1 MATNAIKYLSNVGKS
16 IAYSTVDQVKEMNPA
31 LTSFA
36 STNAEVL
43 RTTYDAVT
51 HLKQTVKKTKGD
63 FLESDYGKIAVK
75 AKNNLFEDL
84 KTGKFYNRERMEKTD
99 QTTLDNMGE
108 DFDLEFE
115 FLDDN
120 KDDSEMST
128 NDMMDLV
135 AEKSSNAVGT
145 AVARS
150 AEYIVTAN
158 SQMNKSL
165 YEQNKA
171 IFSGIHSDISVMNDN
186 LGKLITY
193 TNGPL
198 QTHIENSTTFYQ
210 TTTQLDQE
218 RNSILKEMLELQKEY
233 YTVKT
238 PNKSGSRT
246 SISDII
252 DSEGMLDISA
262 LMEHLKKRSKSKSG
276 GMFDLVKSMMEFGAM
291 DSLVAS
297 PMQFVTDAIAKK
309 MIPNLLQESMKSFNE
324 SLSGLFTS
332 AVAKLNQSGY
342 ENPIANFLKELL
354 GFDGSA
360 KKSIDVS
367 NYYKGA
373 TPFDGVTKKAI
384 TEVIPTYLS
393 KILTAVSGESET
405 RYNYETGKFVSVKS
419 IKNYIRDLESD
430 ASLSAGMDIY
440 SDMQDLAK
448 NIRFKD
454 KKQKDQFDKDLKAIL
469 DYSYKN
475 GFLFN
480 SKDKKS
486 ARSYG
491 LKGGE
496 ASDVNLEIIR
506 ALMDRVPIAKKMGYA
521 TRMFD
526 AKDSQTRRMEE
537 LEESGIS
544 VITALYNESIKNIE
558 EAKEEAAAAPGKKG
572 GVLHSIYDEVRQI
585 REILSNGRPIQSKGS
600 PTSTA
605 SGIWTPSSS
614 KTSTPSSTTSS
625 RFYSYSEDN
634 AIDYDDLK
642 KDNAYKALTDRIEK
656 NQVNAKLKDQKM
668 TLTDRIL
675 ESKNLSD
682 GVKAIY
688 QNLNTLVNKPTEL
701 LTGVLKK
708 ADLQIYRLIFG
719 DEELK
724 NKREEE
730 IAEKGIGGYIIS
742 SLKNQFNQFGEW
754 FKKDVMLPIA
764 DMIDNGIIKKAYEKI
779 AKFFGF
785 EPGNLGKKIRSKLFG
800 AKDSEG
806 NRVSDGL
813 IGGWWRRFTGEFKS
827 AGRYTKDSIKSAAD
841 YAELTKKLNEQGGQ
855 KAKENSII
863 TDILTSVGSKK
874 EKDDGI
880 GETSDIPNAA
890 AGMRRVTK
898 TGIIAAS
905 EGEMIIPSSLNP
917 YDIKNNLK
925 KENKAKEKF
934 INSYG
939 VDLSPENYAEGG
951 KVSFNKYI
959 QNALDSKDP
968 SKIRLL
974 ATILSKD
981 KDGKK
986 RGKFTNILSK
996 QKDEDVKLYAREG
1009 IKAAYKKLT
1018 KDDYEEGRDKNI
1030 IEKSVSELA
1039 NGIRHV
1045 ANYIRGLVPKDDKQA
1060 QSEKE
1065 EMVGSAWGE
1074 LKKFAPEA
1082 AAGGVMGAGVSLIT
1096 GMVGGPLLGVAV
1108 GASISLAKNSKKFRE
1123 VLFGKEIVNEEGN
1136 TERQGGLF
1144 SKKISNAI
1152 TKYAPAMGKGAVTG
1166 AITSILPFIPGGPL
1180 TGILVG
1186 GSIGFV
1192 SQNEKVREK
1201 LFGEDTKLGKI
1212 ADNVKKALPKMGA
1225 GAIAGMVVGPFGLV
1239 TNLLVG
1245 SAIGFATSTDK
1256 FKRFMFG
1263 YDDEEGNHH
1272 KGVVETAID
1281 TLFSPIKKFAVET
1294 GKDLKGWAEKYILQ
1308 PLKDS
1313 ADPIKKQFE
1322 LMFKDISDSVS
1333 GALNKLFEDKFGAP
1347 FDKFLKDKIFS
1358 PVSKFV
1364 KGFVSGA
1371 LSPIKAIVSAPFKMI
1386 GAVGNHYRKKQIQ
1399 SGDADY
1405 MTANERLQFMN
1416 NQGTG
1421 IIGAIRDRFG
1431 IKTKKDRFSDY
1442 DKAIVDLQNQ
1452 KGGSDTLRGIYD
1464 ALNEV
1469 QNQDEAFSSITNPAY
1484 KQFNEAVRKNP
1495 NIGYKDT
1502 KKIGAQL
1509 RKMVAG
1515 SKDPDDAAIK
1525 VNKYVAGLD
1534 MDPELKKTI
1543 IDAASEYIATYKQFK
1558 SSEETRNKYKKSI
1571 YKELSKQLGV
1581 KINEEDAPKLLK
1593 YLEKELPTETEK
1605 QDEDEAPVSEGTI
1618 KDTHEETITHI
1629 TKIENLLEKL
1639 VDISSGGLDD
1649 DAIAETMKG
1658 YEGDFN
1664 RRNDAAT
1671 SRRNF
1676 FNWIKNNL
1684 NEAIETAKYIDS
1696 VRTAAM
1702 EEGNV
1707 GLGRKIFGE
1716 KSIDFHNADQYNP
1729 DGSKKTTEAR
1739 DAYEKIKKGIDPRI
1753 NKDGVGEVE
1762 NAASGMRR
1770 VSKTGVVAVSE
1781 GEMIVPKSLNPFAV
1795 IKNTINENVA
1805 KSRFLGKYGIKGFAT
1820 GSDGLDEDDIQTDGI
1835 TVDGM
1840 RSAIQNTAS
1849 GVKKKVEKAYYTF
1862 VNGKPL
1868 RFVADAFGKLTM
1880 DRADADT
1887 KRNYKDIKEDEEQ
1900 KESIFSKLSSFAGGI
1915 FGKKKKT
1922 GTDGEE
1928 EDNGEEGNT
1937 IFKFLSKVT
1946 GLKDTAA
1953 KVAKV
1958 AGLTIGLPIM
1968 VGVWNDHIW
1977 PKLEPML
1984 SPVVEGIKNV
1994 GANIWEK
2001 IQNAFSTETGFQIK
2015 GTKTR
2020 GISSV
2025 MEFFMNKWASGM
2037 EVIFTKVIPKTVEL
2051 FISVLPT
2058 ALVNL
2063 GKGIVNGLKMA
2074 ISDIISIGRPNT
2086 SSEAYV
2092 KDFDVI
2098 SKSATGDI
2106 SMESSGAGDS
2116 NIASSVS
2123 SIFGGTTW
2131 STGKVSTNG
2140 LTLSGTSTSGGTQVS
2155 DTVIMNTAPASSG
2168 SAGTAQTAVSNTTEI
2183 KNGSNVY
2190 NYNPTTTYTLST
2202 GETLTADELLK
2213 YKGSLGIQVQDPET
2227 GEVIDVTGDTLLDY
2241 PEAAAM
2247 FGFESRKLTSA
2258 EKAANEKAM
2267 GIPTG
2272 PTVGSELAGTV
2283 TSAFLRGSTKPG
2295 DMISKVGRGMK
2306 KIPFMKTAGRLVNIL
2321 GKGVSKIGK
2330 AGQSV
2335 LPSWM
2340 TDKPNSWYATTDKAA
2355 KEASEKTAKEASEKA
2370 AKSSTGI
2377 LSKIKSSLS
2386 GADDIVEVYNGAIP
2400 ETMKRSEALAKGF
2413 TEEAGD
2419 FVTSKQ
2425 STLGKVGS
2433 TVSNAAK
2440 KLNESANN
2448 SLIGKIINKV
2458 KTQLSSFLKT
2468 DNVVSYIM
2476 TAGREMGEAT
2486 SKEAA
2491 QKTAKELASKLTEK
2505 FIKVLGVKLAKAG
2518 VKVTANIAAT
2528 VTTAGLWKIVDAVTG
2543 FVHGWRNTN
2552 DILGVAN
2559 DVNEASGITKLVC
2572 GLASALNEVFAFGL
2586 VPLELLVT
2594 LVIEICQKI
2603 PGLANLVQG
2612 ISEDREESA
2621 QLVAQFNEK
2630 YGLDLEV
2637 EDYNTLRE
2645 SSKKNDSILRDN
2657 PLYKFL
2663 MGTKSEIDDEG
2674 NYVKGEQGAIGNAWD
2689 NIKETAGNVKNY
2701 IFGNKETGE
2710 KNIFGKGL
2718 DKTKEII
2725 GGIKNSSFGK
2735 AISSGISSIGNA
2747 IGTAKD
2753 TVADVGTF
2761 VSDATNSI
2769 VQWLIHPS
2777 QDYKPPKL
2785 DEKDPLYTVKNNIHG
2800 VMKNV
2805 AYPLGLV
2812 IRLAYQLWDK
2822 GLKPIGTGLL
2832 NIGKNAAGTA
2842 KNMMTKAWSGDV
2854 VGAFMDSSEYSNT
2867 GDSTGVAGVISQ
2879 VVNGVIKVPLS
2890 VPALLASGLGFI
2902 VRNFKGFVD
2911 GVAKVGTGIGGT
2923 ASNML
2928 SMAWKGDFLGAFTD
2942 SSENAESDNDLVN
2955 KISSVANNVIKVPLA
2970 IPTLLSYGIGGVVRD
2985 VKALIFG
2992 IKEVGTGLGGTIGNM
3007 LSMAWKG
3014 NIQGAFADSSD
3025 NADSGNELVDKISSI
3040 ANNAI
3045 KVPLAIPTLISF
3057 GLGKAVSG
3065 IKSVIDTIKKITELS
3080 SSDEKLIEDAQ
3091 SGDISIFSSKYWTNN
3106 VTEDGF
3112 VGTLQTVLTYFQKII
3127 NIPMALVGMITKP
3140 FKKIA
3145 DKVGDFFGGVKDTIG
3160 NIGEWFDDNVMGN
3173 IGGSGSGL
3181 LKKLNARVSGL
3192 SSSETNK
3199 EKENG
3204 TFISQLDPKYA
3215 NQKFNVSGDSEVQ
3228 TLADTG
3234 CGPASAAM
3242 VINSFRGDQSKMN
3255 LKTAATDAINYKVE
3269 DQGVSADY
3277 FGDTFRKHGLNT
3289 KYIMDSDPNTR
3300 AENIAASLYSDNK
3313 VVLMGQDFNNKS
3325 KGNSPFGPNPHYVV
3339 ATGISPDGKY
3349 VYINDPESNKANV
3362 AYPSASV
3369 LRSTTM
3375 GIAANAASGSGLVP
3389 KYRKIIRKYN
3399 ARGKYGSDT
3408 IQYQVWQ
3415 GLRGAGYNETASAA
3429 AMGNIEHESGFDPDL
3444 VEKGSGVGFGLVQ
3457 WSYGRRTAYENYA
3470 KSKGKSPGDLQTQ
3483 IEYLLKELQADSGVW
3498 TKGSTKYGFGTLTRD
3513 DWANG
3518 NDLDTAT
3525 KAFMCCFERPS
3536 YSSSVNHIDRRL
3548 ASAREYYEAFTGTPV
3563 TGGTSSSGDS
3573 SSGGNTINTVLDTLN
3588 VFDQLA
3594 EAYGLTSSDSSSSSG
3609 TSSSSS
3615 GGVSGGNDKQKALVE
3630 KMKSIQGTLTYSQA
3644 SRNPDNGSGDCSS
3657 TVQWAYKNVLGIDP
3671 GSNSRAQKVDED
3683 TYTVT
3688 TSFDE
3693 SKMQP
3698 GDLILYNG
3706 HVEMYAGNGQMIG
3719 HGGPGKGP
3727 TMKPLDDQG
3736 RFEMVR
3742 RWVGFKNGSGSGL
3755 TNKYLNKKQLKD
3767 IRNIN
3772 WVENNSNT
3780 IEYKKPS
3787 MFTENKFDKKA
3798 STYTAGAS
3806 GMTGSYKAPG
3816 NANASSDNVDVTGV
3830 IQTMQSNG
3838 DYRSDSVIQGMV
3850 AIIKLLY
3857 KVVDNTSTLQTMVTI
3872 LSEIVSI
3879 MSEEGK
3885 LSSSDADMQKAQLLQ
3900 SRKENLLTALKSNA
3914 SGGSEDSSLKQLV
3927 ANVERLAMA

>member
-31 LTSFA
+31 ITSFA

-43 RTTYDAVT
+43 RSSYDAIT
-51 HLKQTVKKTKGD
+51 HMKQTVKKTKAD

-84 KTGKFYNRERMEKTD
+84 KTGKFYNRERISKAETEAMGSI
-99 QTTLDNMGE
+99 GE
-108 DFDLEFE
+108 DFDIEFE

-120 KDDSEMST
+120 NDEDEMST

-171 IFSGIHSDISVMNDN
+171 IFSGIHSDMSVMNDN
-186 LGKLITY
+186 IGKLITY
-193 TNGPL
+193 ANGPL
-198 QTHIENSTTFYQ
+198 QTHMENSTKFYE

-218 RNSILKEMLELQKEY
+218 RNSILKEMLELQRDY

-262 LMEHLKKRSKSKSG
+262 LVEHLKKRSKSQSG
-276 GMFDLVKSMMEFGAM
+276 GMFDFIKSMMEMGVGETLA
-291 DSLVAS
+291 AS
-297 PMQFVTDAIAKK
+297 PLQAVTDTIAKK
-309 MIPNLLQESMKSFNE
+309 LIPNMLQESMKSFNE
-324 SLSGLFTS
+324 TLSGFFTS
-332 AVAKLNQSGY
+332 AVAKINQSDFD
-342 ENPIANFLKELL
+342 NPIGNFLKNLL
-354 GFDGSA
+354 GFDA
-360 KKSIDVS
+360 NPKKSIDVS

-384 TEVIPTYLS
+384 VEVIPTYLS
-393 KILTAVSGESET
+393 KILTAVSEEQET
-405 RYNYETGKFVSVKS
+405 RFNYETGKFVSTKN
-419 IKNYIRDLESD
+419 IKNYIKELEKD
-430 ASLSAGMDIY
+430 ASLNAGMDIY
-440 SDMQDLAK
+440 MEIRDLAQ

-454 KKQKDQFDKDLKAIL
+454 KKQKDQFEEDLQAIL
-469 DYSYKN
+469 DYSYRN

-486 ARSYG
+486 AKSYG

-506 ALMDRVPIAKKMGYA
+506 ALIDKTPIAKKMGYA

-526 AKDSQTRRMEE
+526 ARDAQTRRMEE

-558 EAKEEAAAAPGKKG
+558 EAREEVAAAPGKKG
-572 GVLHSIYDEVRQI
+572 GILHGIYDEVVQI
-585 REILSNGRPIQSKGS
+585 RKLLSDGAPSPGRG
-600 PTSTA
+600 TSTSS
-605 SGIWTPSSS
+605 SGIWTPSGARAS
-614 KTSTPSSTTSS
+614 TSSSTASS
-625 RFYSYSEDN
+625 RYYSYSDEN

-642 KDNAYKALTDRIEK
+642 KDTAYNALTDRITN
-656 NQVNAKLKDQKM
+656 NQVEAKLKNQKT
-668 TLTDRIL
+668 TLTDKIL
-675 ESKNLSD
+675 DSKNISD
-682 GVKAIY
+682 SVKTIY
-688 QNLNTLVNKPTEL
+688 QNLNTLVNKPTAL
-701 LTGVLKK
+701 LSGILKK

-742 SLKNQFNQFGEW
+742 SLKTQFNEFNDW
-754 FKKDVMLPIA
+754 FKEKVMLPIA
-764 DMIDNGIIKKAYEKI
+764 DMIDNGIIKKAYEAI
-779 AKFFGF
+779 ANFFGF
-785 EPGNLGKKIRSKLFG
+785 EPGNLGKTIRTKLFG
-800 AKDSEG
+800 TKDAQG
-806 NRVSDGL
+806 NIIDGGL
-813 IGGWWRRFTGEFKS
+813 IGNAWRRFTGEFKK
-827 AGRYTKDSIKSAAD
+827 AGKYTKDSIFSTAD
-841 YAELTKKLNEQGGQ
+841 ELCITKKTTARGE
-855 KAKENSII
+855 AKKRKNSI
-863 TDILTSVGSKK
+863 LSSLAVAVGSNA
-874 EKDDGI
+874 DDGV
-880 GETSDIPNAA
+880 GNTEDIPNAA

-898 TGIIAAS
+898 TGVIAAS

-925 KENKAKEKF
+925 KENQAKEKF

-939 VDLSPENYAEGG
+939 VDLFPENYAEGG
-951 KVSFNKYI
+951 KVSFTDYI
-959 QNALDSKDP
+959 QKAIDSGDE
-968 SKIRLL
+968 SKINLIRR
-974 ATILSKD
+974 A
-981 KDGKK
+981 
-986 RGKFTNILSK
+986 LSK
-996 QKDEDVKLYAREG
+996 QGNKDTIKSLRDKLLGVRE
-1009 IKAAYKKLT
+1009 KLT
-1018 KDDYEEGRDKNI
+1018 KDDYEEGRDKNLL
-1030 IEKSVSELA
+1030 EHSVTTLFGA
-1039 NGIRHV
+1039 VRYV
-1045 ANYIRGLVPKDDKQA
+1045 ADYIKGLVPEDRKQA
-1060 QSEKE
+1060 QKEQE
-1065 EMVGSAWGE
+1065 EMLGSAWGE
-1074 LKKFAPEA
+1074 IKKFAPEA

-1096 GMVGGPLLGVAV
+1096 GMIGGPLLGAAV
-1108 GASISLAKNSKKFRE
+1108 GASISLTKNSKKFRE
-1123 VLFGKEIVNEEGN
+1123 LLFGKEIVDEEGN
-1136 TERQGGLF
+1136 ASREGGLF
-1144 SKKISNAI
+1144 SKKISNII
-1152 TKYAPAMGKGAVTG
+1152 TKYLPATGKGALVG
-1166 AITSILPFIPGGPL
+1166 AITSILPFVPGGPL

-1192 SQNEKVREK
+1192 SQNEELREK
-1201 LFGEDTKLGKI
+1201 LFGENTKLGKL
-1212 ADNVKKALPKMGA
+1212 AETVKKNLPRMGA
-1225 GAIAGMVVGPFGLV
+1225 GAIAGLVAGPFGLV
-1239 TNLLVG
+1239 TNLITGAAV
-1245 SAIGFATSTDK
+1245 GFATSTDK

-1263 YDDEEGNHH
+1263 YDDEDGTHH
-1272 KGVVETAID
+1272 KGAVENAID
-1281 TLFSPIKKFAVET
+1281 TLFSPIKNFALET
-1294 GKDLKGWAEKYILQ
+1294 GKELKGWAEQYILQ
-1308 PLKDS
+1308 PLKD
-1313 ADPIKKQFE
+1313 AKDPLKKQVE
-1322 LMFKDISDSVS
+1322 LMFKSISDSVS

-1347 FDKFLKDKIFS
+1347 FDKFLRDKIFT
-1358 PVSKFV
+1358 PVSTFV
-1364 KGFVSGA
+1364 KNFVSGA
-1371 LSPIKAIVSAPFKMI
+1371 LAPFKAIISAPFRAI
-1386 GAVGNHYRKKQIQ
+1386 GAIGDHYREKQIK
-1399 SGDADY
+1399 SGNADY

-1416 NQGTG
+1416 KRGTG
-1421 IIGAIRDRFG
+1421 VLGYVRDILG
-1431 IKTKKDRFSDY
+1431 IKTKGNRFTNY
-1442 DKAIVDLQNQ
+1442 DKAIVNLQNQ
-1452 KGGSDTLRGIYD
+1452 EGGTDTLRGIYD
-1464 ALNEV
+1464 ALSEV

-1484 KQFNEAVRKNP
+1484 QRFNEAVRKNP

-1515 SKDPDDAAIK
+1515 SKDPDEASIK
-1525 VNKYVAGLD
+1525 INKYVAGLD
-1534 MDPELKKTI
+1534 MDPNLKKTI
-1543 IDAASEYIATYKQFK
+1543 IDAAIEYIASYKQFK
-1558 SSEETRNKYKKSI
+1558 SSEETRNKYKQGI

-1581 KINEEDAPKLLK
+1581 KINEEDAPRLLK
-1593 YLEKELPTETEK
+1593 YLEKELPTGTEK

-1649 DAIAETMKG
+1649 EAIAETMKG

-1676 FNWIKNNL
+1676 FNWIKKNL
-1684 NEAIETAKYIDS
+1684 DEAIETAKYIDDA
-1696 VRTAAM
+1696 REAAM
-1702 EEGNV
+1702 AEGNV
-1707 GLGRKIFGE
+1707 GLKRKIFGE
-1716 KSIDFHNADQYNP
+1716 KSIDYHNADQYNP

-1739 DAYEKIKKGIDPRI
+1739 DIYDKIKKGIDPRI
-1753 NKDGVGEVE
+1753 SKDGVGEVK
-1762 NAASGMRR
+1762 NAASGMKR
-1770 VSKTGVVAVSE
+1770 VTKTGVVAVSE
-1781 GEMIVPKSLNPFAV
+1781 GEMIIPKSLNPYNV
-1795 IKNTINENVA
+1795 LKNTIDENVA

-1840 RSAIQNTAS
+1840 KSAIKNAAG

-1868 RFVADAFGKLTM
+1868 RFVADNFGKLIM
-1880 DRADADT
+1880 DRSDGDT
-1887 KRNYKDIKEDEEQ
+1887 KRNYNDIQEDEER
-1900 KESIFSKLSSFAGGI
+1900 KEGLFSRLFSR
-1915 FGKKKKT
+1915 FGFGSKKK
-1922 GTDGEE
+1922 GGSDEEVE
-1928 EDNGEEGNT
+1928 EDDGEEGNT
-1937 IFKFLSKVT
+1937 IFKFLSKAT

-1953 KVAKV
+1953 KVAKA
-1958 AGLTIGLPIM
+1958 AGLAIGLPIL

-1977 PKLEPML
+1977 PKLSPML
-1984 SPVVEGIKNV
+1984 SPLADGIKNV
-1994 GANIWEK
+1994 GADIWDK
-2001 IQNAFSTETGFQIK
+2001 IKNAFSTDTGFQIS

-2025 MEFFMNKWASGM
+2025 VEFFMNKWASGM

-2063 GKGIVNGLKMA
+2063 GKGIVNGLRMA
-2074 ISDIISIGRPNT
+2074 MSDVLSLGRPT
-2086 SSEAYV
+2086 TDADAYV

-2098 SKSATGDI
+2098 SKSTTDTL
-2106 SMESSGAGDS
+2106 SLQSSGAGDS
-2116 NIASSVS
+2116 TIASTVS
-2123 SIFGGTTW
+2123 NIFSGSTWNPSKITTSNITLATNSDGT
-2131 STGKVSTNG
+2131 
-2140 LTLSGTSTSGGTQVS
+2140 TQVS
-2155 DTVIMNTAPASSG
+2155 DLVTMKEGYNPGSSTAQNALANTAE
-2168 SAGTAQTAVSNTTEI
+2168 V
-2183 KNGSNVY
+2183 KNGSYVY
-2190 NYNPTTTYTLST
+2190 NYNPNNTFHLAT
-2202 GETLTADELLK
+2202 GEILTANKLLE
-2213 YKGSLGIQVQDPET
+2213 YEGSLGLQVQDPDT
-2227 GEVIDVTGDTLLDY
+2227 GEAIDITGTNLLDY
-2241 PEAAAM
+2241 PEAASL
-2247 FGFESRKLTSA
+2247 FGFESRRLTDA
-2258 EKAANEKAM
+2258 EKAANAEAM

-2272 PTVGSELAGTV
+2272 ATVGSELAGV
-2283 TSAFLRGSTKPG
+2283 GASAFLRGSTKPG
-2295 DMISKVGRGMK
+2295 NAISKIGRGMK
-2306 KIPFMKTAGRLVNIL
+2306 KVPFMKTGGRAIDLL

-2340 TDKPNSWYATTDKAA
+2340 TDKTNAWYATTDKAA
-2355 KEASEKTAKEASEKA
+2355 QEAAEKTTEKA
-2370 AKSSTGI
+2370 AKKSTYTGI
-2377 LSKIKSSLS
+2377 LSRLKTGLS
-2386 GADDIVEVYNGAIP
+2386 GADDLVEVYNSATP
-2400 ETMKRSEALAKGF
+2400 ETMKRSEALAKGLS
-2413 TEEAGD
+2413 EEAGD
-2419 FVTSKQ
+2419 FVTTKQTTLSK
-2425 STLGKVGS
+2425 LGETKVGS
-2433 TVSNAAK
+2433 TVINAAQ

-2448 SLIGKIINKV
+2448 SLISKIINKV
-2458 KTQLSSFLKT
+2458 KTQLTSVIQS
-2468 DNVVSYIM
+2468 DNIISYIM
-2476 TAGREMGEAT
+2476 AAGREMGEAT

-2491 QKTAKELASKLTEK
+2491 QKTASELATKLTEK
-2505 FIKVLGVKLAKAG
+2505 FTKVLGEKLAKAG
-2518 VKVTANIAAT
+2518 GKVIANIAAT
-2528 VTTAGLWKIVDAVTG
+2528 VSTAGLWKVVDAVTG
-2543 FVHGWRNTN
+2543 FVYGWRNAN

-2594 LVIEICQKI
+2594 LVIEVCQQV
-2603 PGLANLVQG
+2603 PMLSNLVKG

-2630 YGLDLEV
+2630 YGLDLEI

-2645 SSKKNDSILRDN
+2645 NSKKNDSILRDN
-2657 PLYKFL
+2657 PLYKSL
-2663 MGTKSEIDDEG
+2663 MGTKSEIDEEG
-2674 NYVKGEQGAIGNAWD
+2674 NYVEGEQGAIGNAWD
-2689 NIKETAGNVKNY
+2689 KIKETAGNAKNY
-2701 IFGNKETGE
+2701 VFGNKETGE

-2725 GGIKNSSFGK
+2725 GGIKDSSFGK
-2735 AISSGISSIGNA
+2735 AVSSGISSIGNA

-2753 TVADVGTF
+2753 TAADVGTF
-2761 VSDATNSI
+2761 VADATNSI

-2777 QDYKPPKL
+2777 QDYNPPKL
-2785 DEKDPLYTVKNNIHG
+2785 DEKDSLYTVKNSINE

-2805 AYPLGLV
+2805 AYPAGLV

-2822 GLKPIGTGLL
+2822 GIKPIGTGLL

-2890 VPALLASGLGFI
+2890 VPALLASVLGFI
-2902 VRNFKGFVD
+2902 VRNFKGFVK
-2911 GVAKVGTGIGGT
+2911 GVADVGTGIAGT

-2985 VKALIFG
+2985 VKSLIFG

-3025 NADSGNELVDKISSI
+3025 NANSGNELVDKISSI

-3127 NIPMALVGMITKP
+3127 NIPMALVGMIAKP

-3145 DKVGDFFGGVKDTIG
+3145 DKVGGFFGGIKDTIG
-3160 NIGEWFDDNVMGN
+3160 NIGEWLDDNVMGN

-3181 LKKLNARVSGL
+3181 LNKLNARASGI
-3192 SSSETNK
+3192 SNAETNK
-3199 EKENG
+3199 EKQDG

-3300 AENIAASLYSDNK
+3300 AENIAASLYSNNK
-3313 VVLMGQDFNNKS
+3313 VVLMGQDFNNNS
-3325 KGNSPFGPNPHYVV
+3325 KTNSPFGPNPHYVV

-3369 LRSTTM
+3369 LRSSTM

-3457 WSYGRRTAYENYA
+3457 WSYDRRTAYENYA
-3470 KSKGKSPGDLQTQ
+3470 SSKGKSPGDLQTQ

-3536 YSSSVNHIDRRL
+3536 YNSSVNHIDRRL

-3563 TGGTSSSGDS
+3563 TGGTSSSGDDS
-3573 SSGGNTINTVLDTLN
+3573 NGGNVINTVLDTLN
-3588 VFDQLA
+3588 VFDNLA
-3594 EAYGLTSSDSSSSSG
+3594 EAYGLTSSNDSSSSDS
-3609 TSSSSS
+3609 SSSSS
-3615 GGVSGGNDKQKALVE
+3615 GGVTGGNDKQKALVE
-3630 KMKSIQGTLTYSQA
+3630 KMKSIQGTLNYSQS

-3657 TVQWAYKNVLGIDP
+3657 TVQWAYKNVLGVDP
-3671 GSNSRAQKVDED
+3671 GSNSRAQKVDDD

-3693 SKMQP
+3693 SQMQP

-3706 HVEMYAGNGQMIG
+3706 HVEMYAGDGMMIG

-3727 TMKPLDDQG
+3727 TLKPLSDQG

-3755 TNKYLNKKQLKD
+3755 TNTNNKFLSKKQLKD
-3767 IRNIN
+3767 IRKIN
-3772 WVENNSNT
+3772 WIENNSNT

-3787 MFTENKFDKKA
+3787 IFTENKFDKKA
-3798 STYTAGAS
+3798 STFTAGAS

-3816 NANASSDNVDVTGV
+3816 ITDTSDNVDVTGV
-3830 IQTMQSNG
+3830 IQTMQSSG
-3838 DYRSDSVIQGMV
+3838 DYKNDSIIQAMV

-3857 KVVDNTSTLQTMVTI
+3857 KVVDNTSTLHTMVTI

-3885 LSSSDADMQKAQLLQ
+3885 LSSSDADQQKAQLLQ
-3900 SRKENLLTALKSNA
+3900 SRKENLLTTLRS
-3914 SGGSEDSSLKQLV
+3914 SGGGSEDPTLNRLVSS
-3927 ANVERLAMA
+3927 VERLAMA